1 MKKILMLDIGGT
13 NVKLM
18 ASGQVGRRKIP
29 SGKELTPAQMVRR
42 VLKATEDWPFEA
54 VSLGFPGVVVGGK
67 IASEPVNLGG
77 GWVKFD
83 FEKAFGRPVRYINDA
98 SMQALANYEKGRM
111 LFLGFGTGTG
121 ASIVVDDV
129 LIPLEIGALRLR
141 RRGNFGDLL
150 SEASRQRLGNEA
162 WLATVREAVE
172 IMQSVFRPDDTVLG
186 GGNSKWIEPLP
197 KGCRRKDN
205 QGAFVGALRL
215 WPDADMLAEPYG
227 TSYRIKKAAHSEFP
241 SALPALLLPQNRSR
255 KKSQPKKAKRAKKA
269 GARTG

>member
-1 MKKILMLDIGGT
+1 MLDIGGT

-29 SGKELTPAQMVRR
+29 SGRGLTPAQMVRR
-42 VLKATEDWPFEA
+42 VLAATSDWEFDV
-54 VSLGFPGVVVGGK
+54 VSLGYPGVVSGGK
-67 IASEPVNLGG
+67 IAVEPVNLAG

-83 FEKAFGRPVRYINDA
+83 FEKAFGRPVRFINDA

-111 LFLGFGTGTG
+111 LFMGFGTGTG

-150 SEASRQRLGNEA
+150 SEASRLKIGNKA
-162 WLATVREAVE
+162 WLAALREAVE
-172 IMQSVFRPDDTVLG
+172 IMQCVFRPDDTVLG
-186 GGNSKWIEPLP
+186 GGNSKLINPLP
-197 KGCRRKDN
+197 KGCRSKDN

-227 TSYRIKKAAHSEFP
+227 TSYRIKKSSDSAFP
-241 SALPALLLPQNRSR
+241 PAMPALLLP
-255 KKSQPKKAKRAKKA
+255 KKRPSKKLTKKK
-269 GARTG
+269 